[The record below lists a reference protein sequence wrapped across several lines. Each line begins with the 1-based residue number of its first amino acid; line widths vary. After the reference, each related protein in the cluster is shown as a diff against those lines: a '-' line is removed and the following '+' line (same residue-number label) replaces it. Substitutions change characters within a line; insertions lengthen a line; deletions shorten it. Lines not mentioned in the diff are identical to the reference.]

1 MLYKIDFL
9 HKVLFFATFRKF
21 YELDA
26 VGVHPFVTYS
36 DATGGFCIC
45 VYRRKTKEES
55 SRDSDWKM
63 VRHGHV
69 GSFNGRRQAEIA
81 AIELAIEIGKKY
93 NYIK

>member
-1 MLYKIDFL
+1 MEEEMKMYLNIS
-9 HKVLFFATFRKF
+9 RKF

-26 VGVHPFVTYS
+26 VGVRPFVTYS
-36 DATGGFCIC
+36 DATGGYNIC

-55 SRDSDWKM
+55 SGVSDWKM

-69 GSFNGRRQAEIA
+69 GSFSDRRQAEIA